1 MVLGL
6 ITAIAVCPALLGTT
20 EAIRHGETQNRR
32 EAHRG
37 RKYNLTV
44 TLLRNST
51 YNAQFNGAPI
61 VLKSGKLYVDTRK
74 DVVAN
79 LKVGKGE
86 EYFPATINYLAYPG
100 MKEAWRDAGFSR
112 GEGMVTLINEER
124 YLNWVYVDRTSQEVK
139 YGQRVD
145 AEPHLVGPWD
155 CTAIDRRLT
164 FRDWEGF
171 IAVQESESDDM
182 WALYFDVRDDGLTGE
197 GQIGNSGKRML
208 EVEIW
213 RKELRRDLDTSV
225 KQRRERVESREE
237 V

>member
-6 ITAIAVCPALLGTT
+6 ITAIAVCPALLGTN
-20 EAIRHGETQNRR
+20 EAIRHGEAQNRR
-32 EAHRG
+32 ENHRG

-44 TLLRNST
+44 SLLRNSS
-51 YNAQFNGAPI
+51 YSAQFNGAPI
-61 VLKSGKLYVDTRK
+61 VLRDGKLYVDTRK
-74 DVVAN
+74 DVAA
-79 LKVGKGE
+79 KEGE
-86 EYFPATINYLAYPG
+86 EHFLATINYLAYPG
-100 MKEAWRDAGFSR
+100 MKEVWREAGFSR

-124 YLNWVYVDRTSQEVK
+124 YLNWVYVHHLTHEVR

-171 IAVQESESDDM
+171 IAVQENDDDEL

-197 GQIGNSGKRML
+197 GQVGLGGKRML
-208 EVEIW
+208 EVEVW
-213 RKELRRDLDTSV
+213 RKEVRRDLDVSLA
-225 KQRRERVESREE
+225 QRQERMDLRKDEQ
-237 V
+237 